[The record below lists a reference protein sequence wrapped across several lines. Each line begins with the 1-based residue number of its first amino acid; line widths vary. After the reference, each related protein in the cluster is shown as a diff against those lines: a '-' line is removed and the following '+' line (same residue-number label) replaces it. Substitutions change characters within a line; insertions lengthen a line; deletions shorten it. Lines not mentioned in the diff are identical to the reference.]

1 MAARRPVEPVV
12 PGSNPGRGPMRVSPP
27 LQPLLR
33 ASFLSQCL
41 LSGKLRRAVLTRS
54 DIEKKVKAMF
64 KGFDTLDVQLEGG
77 KVRIS
82 LSGVGESPNEL
93 FTKLGDLVS
102 ALSKV
107 EGLSNIDV
115 IVSMEG
121 SAYGVEVEI
130 Y

>member
-1 MAARRPVEPVV
+1 
-12 PGSNPGRGPMRVSPP
+12 
-27 LQPLLR
+27 
-33 ASFLSQCL
+33 
-41 LSGKLRRAVLTRS
+41 VLTRN
-54 DIEKKVKAMF
+54 DIEKKVRAMF
-64 KGFDTLDVQLEGG
+64 KSFDTLDVQLEEG

-82 LSGVGESPNEL
+82 MSGVGESPSEL
-93 FTKLGDLVS
+93 LAKLGDLVS

-107 EGLSNIDV
+107 EGLNNIDV